1 MDAAGDVVEDDD
13 ANDAVADTHQDE
25 TNAAVEAPTTYTVTR
40 VPEGVGGVARRRTRW
55 TLSEAKSG
63 GLQTVKC
70 GKRPEK
76 SSE

>member
-13 ANDAVADTHQDE
+13 ANDAEADTHQDE

-55 TLSEAKSG
+55 RTSNGEMRQEARKE
-63 GLQTVKC
+63 L
-70 GKRPEK
+70 
-76 SSE
+76 